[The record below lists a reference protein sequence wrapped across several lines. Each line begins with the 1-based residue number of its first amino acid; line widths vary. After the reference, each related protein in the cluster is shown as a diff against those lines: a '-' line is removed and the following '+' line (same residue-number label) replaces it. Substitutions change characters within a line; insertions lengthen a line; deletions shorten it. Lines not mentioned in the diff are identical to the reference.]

1 MADYAGRRSERG
13 ISLVSGVYDVAESS
27 ALCDDQ
33 LRVRSSLYGGSDRG
47 RVPLDPGGSGGGGGG
62 SRPTATPTPTPLP
75 TETPEPTQPQKP
87 TARPDSF
94 TDLDEDH
101 WAYEPIYGLV
111 EKGIIKGYEDGSFR
125 PDNSIKR
132 EEFVKVIVEAFSM
145 DPEMGELPFT
155 DVRKDD
161 WSYPYLCAAV
171 KSGMI
176 QGVSPKEFGYGQ
188 DVTREDAAVILE
200 RILQISG
207 MELPAENEKISFSD
221 ENDIADYAK
230 EAVEK
235 MQTAGILNGLPDGSF
250 APKQQ
255 AARAEICAMVAK
267 LLEKTSE

>member
-1 MADYAGRRSERG
+1 
-13 ISLVSGVYDVAESS
+13 
-27 ALCDDQ
+27 
-33 LRVRSSLYGGSDRG
+33 
-47 RVPLDPGGSGGGGGG
+47 
-62 SRPTATPTPTPLP
+62 
-75 TETPEPTQPQKP
+75 
-87 TARPDSF
+87 
-94 TDLDEDH
+94 
-101 WAYEPIYGLV
+101 
-111 EKGIIKGYEDGSFR
+111 
-125 PDNSIKR
+125 
-132 EEFVKVIVEAFSM
+132 M
-145 DPEMGELPFT
+145 DPEMRELPFT

-207 MELPAENEKISFSD
+207 MELPAENEKTSFSD